1 MNKGEM
7 AAKLA
12 KQTGLTKAKALEVIN
27 AIFAAESGKGIIAVE
42 LDAGK
47 KVVIPGFGTFGSRT
61 RAARV
66 GTNPANGSKIEIP
79 KKTYA
84 YFKPGKTLRER
95 VET

>member
-12 KQTGLTKAKALEVIN
+12 KKTGLTKAKALDVLN
-27 AIFAAESGKGIIAVE
+27 VIFAADPGNGIIAVE

-47 KVVIPGFGTFGSRT
+47 KVVIPGFGTFGTRT
-61 RAARV
+61 RQART
-66 GTNPANGSKIEIP
+66 GTNPATGSKIEIP
-79 KKTYA
+79 QKTYA